1 VVDITAISV
10 PPTEKKVSSP
20 NSIFII
26 PRHSTL
32 GVQSLFVVPG
42 PDGSEFLY
50 TFRECCDYFLAIRI
64 FYFVL
69 VYFWFPWAL
78 AFFLFAISK
87 SVSLCL
93 SSFVSHSL
101 VLD

>member
-1 VVDITAISV
+1 V

-64 FYFVL
+64 FLFRSGV
-69 VYFWFPWAL
+69 WFPWAP